1 MGLKNEVNGGKLIS
15 SGVTMI
21 IYDKYWTYIQ
31 FQSILD
37 LTAKNMKRFDFEV
50 NSQHLPRL
58 QSTVSKEPLEPLH
71 QNGRGRAKV
80 QLRGKF

>member
-1 MGLKNEVNGGKLIS
+1 MGVKNEVNGGKLIS

-37 LTAKNMKRFDFEV
+37 LVKSKRYEKV
-50 NSQHLPRL
+50 LYLRL
-58 QSTVSKEPLEPLH
+58 IL
-71 QNGRGRAKV
+71 
-80 QLRGKF
+80 